1 MPNSHPHHAPD
12 LLRERGPLRGFAR
25 RHLPN
30 AATLLVALWI
40 AACGDSSSGL
50 PGPTAADPAAPGP
63 HAVGVTRVILFD
75 AARGRTLQTEV
86 WYPADESARGLPAAT
101 AESYLPPELAFLA
114 KDATVPL
121 VAVRDGPVAPGGPFP
136 LIAFSHGSS
145 GIRFQNTFQCEH
157 LASHGFVVVAPD
169 HQGNTYF
176 DGSESPA
183 QLRIDRPLDI
193 RFVYDEMTRFTADRS
208 SPFYDWI
215 DTTKP
220 FGVTGH
226 SFGAYTSVEVASQ
239 DERVGAAL
247 PMALTSVIGPSY
259 SAATMLLLATEDKMI
274 GEDADQAIRDTY
286 GLLPG
291 PRFLGEFPDA
301 GHYSFSFACY
311 TGLGIGNSDGCG
323 NGTRFS
329 DGSPFAFVE
338 SMEVW
343 DVVDTYSVALFGR
356 YLKGIREYDA
366 TLARNIAPEI
376 MNYVADPVR

>member
-1 MPNSHPHHAPD
+1 
-12 LLRERGPLRGFAR
+12 
-25 RHLPN
+25 
-30 AATLLVALWI
+30 
-40 AACGDSSSGL
+40 
-50 PGPTAADPAAPGP
+50 
-63 HAVGVTRVILFD
+63 
-75 AARGRTLQTEV
+75 
-86 WYPADESARGLPAAT
+86 
-101 AESYLPPELAFLA
+101 
-114 KDATVPL
+114 
-121 VAVRDGPVAPGGPFP
+121 
-136 LIAFSHGSS
+136 
-145 GIRFQNTFQCEH
+145 
-157 LASHGFVVVAPD
+157 
-169 HQGNTYF
+169 
-176 DGSESPA
+176 
-183 QLRIDRPLDI
+183 
-193 RFVYDEMTRFTADRS
+193 
-208 SPFYDWI
+208 
-215 DTTKP
+215 
-220 FGVTGH
+220 
-226 SFGAYTSVEVASQ
+226 
-239 DERVGAAL
+239 
-247 PMALTSVIGPSY
+247 MALTSVIGPSY

-323 NGTRFS
+323 NWTRFS